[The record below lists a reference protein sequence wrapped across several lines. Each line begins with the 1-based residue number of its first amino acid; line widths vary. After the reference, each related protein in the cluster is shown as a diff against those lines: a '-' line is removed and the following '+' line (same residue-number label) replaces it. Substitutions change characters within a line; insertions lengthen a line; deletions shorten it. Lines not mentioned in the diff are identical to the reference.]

1 MFVHFINEKPVA
13 ISERN
18 LFQIEND
25 KFLEFKNMMQSKGFS
40 WIDDYTLDTK
50 NQVYEFSI
58 LKTKLFTTHENF
70 DNQFYDL
77 IYWLSGIDNRR
88 DITKNFK

>member
-13 ISERN
+13 ISEQN
-18 LFQIEND
+18 LFKTENE
-25 KFLEFKNMMQSKGFS
+25 KFVEFKNLMQSKGFKWVDS
-40 WIDDYTLDTK
+40 YTLETK
-50 NQVYEFSI
+50 SQIYEFSI
-58 LKTKLFTTHENF
+58 LKTSLFTTHENF